1 VSKSRFL
8 SSAEKGVLQQFVKFI
23 TGLYPGNIDRIE
35 VFGSKARGEARPD
48 SDIDVLILVDD
59 KEIFERDKVYDF
71 VLDANLEHGMLISLK
86 LYEKKDFDKLL
97 LGKVPFAMNI
107 AREGTVLWAR

>member
-1 VSKSRFL
+1 MSKTRFL
-8 SSAEKGVLQQFVKFI
+8 SLAEKGVLQQFVEFI

-35 VFGSKARGEARPD
+35 VFGSKARGKSCPD

-59 KEIFERDKVYDF
+59 KELFERDKAYDF

-97 LGKVPFAMNI
+97 LAKAPFAVNI